1 MNTVAAGA
9 LIAAGAYLLGG
20 FSPGHWLVKR
30 RTGID
35 VRSQGTGVTGATNA
49 GRILGRGGFAII
61 AAIDIAKGAAPVVAG
76 RLLGFDDAWLGLFC
90 FAVTAGH
97 IWPVQLGFRGGK
109 GAATSAGGWVALD
122 WRLVAIGLVATA
134 GIFAF
139 LRRFAH
145 SGLLAMP
152 VVPIAAWLLGAP
164 AARIAW
170 TAAMLPL
177 LFWAHRSNLKSLFT
191 DRRSS

>member
-1 MNTVAAGA
+1 MNTVVAGV
-9 LIAAGAYLLGG
+9 LVTAGAYLLGG
-20 FSPGHWLVKR
+20 FSPGHWLVR
-30 RTGID
+30 RKTGKD

-49 GRILGRGGFAII
+49 GRILGRGGFVLI
-61 AAIDIAKGAAPVVAG
+61 AAIDIAKGAVPVVAG
-76 RLLGFDDAWLGLFC
+76 RLLGFGDAWLGLFC

-97 IWPVQLGFRGGK
+97 IWPLQLGFRGGK

-122 WRLVAIGLVATA
+122 WRLVAVALVATA

-152 VVPIAAWLLGAP
+152 LVPVAAWLLGSSP
-164 AARIAW
+164 ARIAW
-170 TAAMLPL
+170 TTAMLPL
-177 LFWAHRSNLKSLFT
+177 LFWAHRDNLKTLFKE
-191 DRRSS
+191 RRSR